1 MGAERSEVREPIKR
15 ILVPVD
21 FSRDS
26 QNALRSAADLAATFG
41 AEIVTLH
48 VVEPVHVAEPY
59 MGIAPQAGIFLDEEV
74 RNAKAVLAGIG
85 TDLKK
90 KGQRVRTMVA
100 AGPPA
105 PLIVDTAKDIGAD
118 LIVMGTHGRTG
129 LAHIFIGSVAEKV
142 VRTAQC
148 PVLTVRSATT
158 KRSATKR
165 AAPT

>member
-1 MGAERSEVREPIKR
+1 VNVHSRINR

-21 FSRDS
+21 FSPDS
-26 QNALRSAADLAATFG
+26 QNALRYAADLAAACG
-41 AEIVTLH
+41 AEIMMLH
-48 VVEPVHVAEPY
+48 VVEPVYVTEPY
-59 MGIAPQAGIFLDEEV
+59 LGVAPEFGMFLDEQM
-74 RNAKAVLAGIG
+74 RNAKAVLADLG

-105 PLIVDTAKDIGAD
+105 LLIVDTAKDIRTD

-129 LAHIFIGSVAEKV
+129 VAHLFIGSVAEKV

-148 PVLTVRSATT
+148 PVLTVRGAVRKRRAPKSAG
-158 KRSATKR
+158 RR
-165 AAPT
+165 